1 MGDNSSVDENYLQEP
16 DVEFNNGIV
25 PIVDIDDSN
34 TNNSLLKRPFKD
46 WSSQSSSQILGLKKT
61 GLFPNCGF
69 SKTSSVSTLQ
79 RHLDKHSIIAPKKQK
94 TLHEYCND
102 PHTQTDQ
109 KNRDEAVIKWIIC
122 DLQSINVVENEEWR
136 TMISTF
142 DSRYRFHNGQTIHD
156 TIISRYE
163 EQKNKVKISI
173 QQIIEIN
180 YLSPE
185 IDIVTR
191 WNSTFYMLK
200 KFIHLQPALQMLQV
214 DNANVR
220 RNYPMNEELQN
231 VKDVTIMLEPI
242 EHATKLLSAS
252 SYCTH
257 GDVRFCFLSIL
268 EDLETHYN
276 NDKFTQPMIANSIH
290 HKLEEYWPFLDTS
303 SQISSILDPCCK
315 LSAFKEGERED
326 VKNLILQFNIVNS
339 STNDSQ
345 TSPLSELNRY
355 LTAPLELNIDP
366 LQ

>member
-34 TNNSLLKRPFKD
+34 TNNSLLSLSD
-46 WSSQSSSQILGLKKT
+46 ISS
-61 GLFPNCGF
+61 
-69 SKTSSVSTLQ
+69 
-79 RHLDKHSIIAPKKQK
+79 
-94 TLHEYCND
+94 E
-102 PHTQTDQ
+102 
-109 KNRDEAVIKWIIC
+109 
-122 DLQSINVVENEEWR
+122 
-136 TMISTF
+136 
-142 DSRYRFHNGQTIHD
+142 
-156 TIISRYE
+156 IISDA

-173 QQIIEIN
+173 QQII
-180 YLSPE
+180 
-185 IDIVTR
+185 
-191 WNSTFYMLK
+191 
-200 KFIHLQPALQMLQV
+200 ALQMLQV

-326 VKNLILQFNIVNS
+326 
-339 STNDSQ
+339 
-345 TSPLSELNRY
+345 
-355 LTAPLELNIDP
+355 
-366 LQ
+366 

>member
-34 TNNSLLKRPFKD
+34 TNNSLLSLSD
-46 WSSQSSSQILGLKKT
+46 ISS
-61 GLFPNCGF
+61 
-69 SKTSSVSTLQ
+69 
-79 RHLDKHSIIAPKKQK
+79 
-94 TLHEYCND
+94 E
-102 PHTQTDQ
+102 
-109 KNRDEAVIKWIIC
+109 
-122 DLQSINVVENEEWR
+122 
-136 TMISTF
+136 
-142 DSRYRFHNGQTIHD
+142 
-156 TIISRYE
+156 IISDAE
-163 EQKNKVKISI
+163 LCTIK
-173 QQIIEIN
+173 EIN

-326 VKNLILQFNIVNS
+326 
-339 STNDSQ
+339 
-345 TSPLSELNRY
+345 
-355 LTAPLELNIDP
+355 
-366 LQ
+366 

>member
-1 MGDNSSVDENYLQEP
+1 MLTQSKGPMGDNSSVDENYLQEP

-34 TNNSLLKRPFKD
+34 TNNSLLSLSDISSEIISDAGWVGPRKTVQGLVFSVLVPNFRTEKD
-46 WSSQSSSQILGLKKT
+46 R
-61 GLFPNCGF
+61 GF

-173 QQIIEIN
+173 QQII
-180 YLSPE
+180 
-185 IDIVTR
+185 
-191 WNSTFYMLK
+191 
-200 KFIHLQPALQMLQV
+200 ALQMLQV

-326 VKNLILQFNIVNS
+326 
-339 STNDSQ
+339 
-345 TSPLSELNRY
+345 
-355 LTAPLELNIDP
+355 
-366 LQ
+366 